1 MLLGP
6 VAHRK
11 GVLRTSLSSGVTGFA
26 SSNENE
32 SVHLRPLGYGGQ
44 PSRWVASRSSRSRRQ
59 ARKKVGGAG
68 RNCTAV
74 RERLSPD
81 STCVSASE
89 ISLTTSR
96 SGQNRRQPAPV
107 NLAAIGRGTP
117 IATSPRKWHPFPA
130 RGPAGTDVEA

>member
-1 MLLGP
+1 MLLGH

-11 GVLRTSLSSGVTGFA
+11 GCFA
-26 SSNENE
+26 DGCFADELHAPAAYAADGE
-32 SVHLRPLGYGGQ
+32 ERD
-44 PSRWVASRSSRSRRQ
+44 
-59 ARKKVGGAG
+59 GGAG

-96 SGQNRRQPAPV
+96 SGQNRRQPAPE
-107 NLAAIGRGTP
+107 NLATIGRGTP